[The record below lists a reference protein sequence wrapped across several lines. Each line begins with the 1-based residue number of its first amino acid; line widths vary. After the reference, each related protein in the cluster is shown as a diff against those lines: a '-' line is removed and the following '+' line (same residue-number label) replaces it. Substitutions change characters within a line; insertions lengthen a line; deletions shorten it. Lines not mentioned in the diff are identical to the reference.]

1 MSKDLFNIW
10 MNVFVPICLEADE
23 HDFLYYPV
31 KQDVHDV
38 YSHEIRSIWKKYIY
52 AQVKLYRFQN
62 IEDSFSCF
70 SLF

>member
-10 MNVFVPICLEADE
+10 MDVFVPICLEADE

-38 YSHEIRSIWKKYIY
+38 YSHEIRSISVIWEKNCAEFKIV
-52 AQVKLYRFQN
+52 QISKH
-62 IEDSFSCF
+62 
-70 SLF
+70 